1 MKTRMES
8 EYRSDLLAFSPK
20 TPAVK
25 KKTSHHYIFL
35 LALPMPDLSQKRP
48 STKVK
53 IKVLKEL
60 MGVDFILISSFSQK

>member
-25 KKTSHHYIFL
+25 KKN
-35 LALPMPDLSQKRP
+35 LAPLH
-48 STKVK
+48 
-53 IKVLKEL
+53 I
-60 MGVDFILISSFSQK
+60 SFSFANARSLSKTSINKSKDQSTERTDGS